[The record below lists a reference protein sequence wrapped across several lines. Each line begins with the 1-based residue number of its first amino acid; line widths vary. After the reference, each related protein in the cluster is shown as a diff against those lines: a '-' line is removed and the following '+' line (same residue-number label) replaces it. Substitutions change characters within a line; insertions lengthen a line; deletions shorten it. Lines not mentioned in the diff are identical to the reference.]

1 MRSLS
6 LLLALA
12 LTIGGLY
19 LAVVGGNS
27 ALAAF
32 SALSDSQQ
40 RMASGAMVVF
50 TALVVASAA
59 SSGAAGPTT
68 RRNKPGFCIWW
79 VQEPTLQLIWLL
91 HVVGSRTHPTNNPR
105 RVGSRTHQ
113 PYQAA

>member
-50 TALVVASAA
+50 TALVVGIGSIVRRRR
-59 SSGAAGPTT
+59 AGDEA
-68 RRNKPGFCIWW
+68 
-79 VQEPTLQLIWLL
+79 Q
-91 HVVGSRTHPTNNPR
+91 
-105 RVGSRTHQ
+105 
-113 PYQAA
+113 

>member
-12 LTIGGLY
+12 LSIGGLY
-19 LAVVGGNS
+19 LAVVGANS

-50 TALVVASAA
+50 TALVVITGSIARRRR
-59 SSGAAGPTT
+59 AGDEA
-68 RRNKPGFCIWW
+68 
-79 VQEPTLQLIWLL
+79 Q
-91 HVVGSRTHPTNNPR
+91 
-105 RVGSRTHQ
+105 
-113 PYQAA
+113 

>member
-40 RMASGAMVVF
+40 RTASGAMVVF
-50 TALVVASAA
+50 TALVVGIGSIVRRRR
-59 SSGAAGPTT
+59 AGDEA
-68 RRNKPGFCIWW
+68 
-79 VQEPTLQLIWLL
+79 Q
-91 HVVGSRTHPTNNPR
+91 
-105 RVGSRTHQ
+105 
-113 PYQAA
+113 

>member
-50 TALVVASAA
+50 TALVVGIGSIV
-59 SSGAAGPTT
+59 
-68 RRNKPGFCIWW
+68 RR
-79 VQEPTLQLIWLL
+79 
-91 HVVGSRTHPTNNPR
+91 R
-105 RVGSRTHQ
+105 RADDEAQ
-113 PYQAA
+113 